1 MGTTQIQNID
11 ILFGTIIIFGF
22 IILIAMAFGFVWLQD
37 RIYDECREIR
47 KEIREENQEMRDKIF
62 TESQEIEKE
71 IRETNNKIYEESQEI
86 KSEIRKTKWN

>member
-22 IILIAMAFGFVWLQD
+22 IILIAMLFGFVWLQD

-86 KSEIRKTKWN
+86 KDEIIKTKWN

>member
-22 IILIAMAFGFVWLQD
+22 IILIAMLFGFAWLQD

-47 KEIREENQEMRDKIF
+47 KEIRE
-62 TESQEIEKE
+62 
-71 IRETNNKIYEESQEI
+71 TNNKIYEESQEI
-86 KSEIRKTKWN
+86 KDEIIKTKWN

>member
-37 RIYDECREIR
+37 RIYDKCRE
-47 KEIREENQEMRDKIF
+47 
-62 TESQEIEKE
+62 
-71 IRETNNKIYEESQEI
+71 
-86 KSEIRKTKWN
+86 

>member
-22 IILIAMAFGFVWLQD
+22 IILFAMAFGFVWLQD
-37 RIYDECREIR
+37 RIYDECQEMR
-47 KEIREENQEMRDKIF
+47 KEIRENNNKVFKENQETR
-62 TESQEIEKE
+62 
-71 IRETNNKIYEESQEI
+71 NKVFAESQEI